1 MALRDWTRFKGVT
14 ALDRDWLSQNVL
26 YGVIDWAKWALLNV
40 GGYQN
45 IGLGHPGF
53 LGGDGSALRS
63 VTDPNFTNGQ
73 VWEGFR
79 SDWVWETG
87 IDWPVQPVAI
97 TGVWVNNT
105 FSTDTGA
112 YPHYIDYPRGR
123 VVFNNP
129 LGPTD
134 FVHAEFSHRT
144 LNVVKSE
151 EHWFQELM
159 YDSYRYDRAD
169 YMTAGSGNWD
179 QLAQTRR
186 QMPVVGVELVNRRG
200 YKGYQLGGGQWVFQD
215 ILFYVCA
222 ENSDDARQYADI
234 FANQND
240 MTIWIPNRGLMKEDA
255 RYPIDLDYR
264 GVPLANPM
272 QFPQIVAPTGQGGFQ
287 WRKVQFTNTHE
298 DGMEPVNNWLY
309 RRVVRSSLEI
319 IMENI

>member
-1 MALRDWTRFKGVT
+1 MALRDWTRFKGIT
-14 ALDRDWLSQNVL
+14 ALDRDWLSQNLL
-26 YGVIDWAKWALLNV
+26 YGLIDWMKWALLNI

-45 IGLGHPGF
+45 ITKGQLTNF
-53 LGGDGSALRS
+53 GGDASQLRY
-63 VTDPNFTNGQ
+63 VNDPNFTNGQ
-73 VWEGFR
+73 VWEGHR

-97 TGVWVNNT
+97 TGVWVNGT
-105 FSTDTGA
+105 YSTDSGA
-112 YPHYIDYPRGR
+112 YPHYVDYPRGR
-123 VVFNNP
+123 IVFTSG
-129 LGPTD
+129 LSPTD
-134 FVHAEFSHRT
+134 IVQAEFSHRT
-144 LNVVKSE
+144 INVVKSE

-159 YDSYRYDRAD
+159 YDSYNVSRTDFL
-169 YMTAGSGNWD
+169 TAGSGNWD

-186 QMPVVGVELVNRRG
+186 QMPAIGVELVNRRG
-200 YKGYQLGGGQWVFQD
+200 YKPYQLGGGQWVYQD
-215 ILFYVCA
+215 VLFYICA
-222 ENSDDARQYADI
+222 ENPDDARQYSDI
-234 FANQND
+234 LTNQND

-287 WRKVQFTNTHE
+287 WRKIQFNNNHE
-298 DGMEPVNNWLY
+298 EGMEPVNNWLY